1 VDYEQRI
8 PARCIAGG
16 FPRVTYRAILGAPC
30 GTNRAAPTF
39 QMQGRK
45 EPEMK
50 IAVSAIVALILLG
63 DMASARTALIARVGP
78 QDCFL
83 PPDVSVAVNA
93 LGPYCSSPRGPRYR
107 VVTYHRPY
115 HYYQPYY
122 YYPPYYYTFFLCWNW
137 SSC

>member
-1 VDYEQRI
+1 
-8 PARCIAGG
+8 
-16 FPRVTYRAILGAPC
+16 
-30 GTNRAAPTF
+30 
-39 QMQGRK
+39 
-45 EPEMK
+45 MK

-63 DMASARTALIARVGP
+63 NVASARTALVARVGP

-83 PPDVSVAVNA
+83 PPDVSVAINA

-107 VVTYHRPY
+107 VVKYHRPY
-115 HYYQPYY
+115 HYYRPYY